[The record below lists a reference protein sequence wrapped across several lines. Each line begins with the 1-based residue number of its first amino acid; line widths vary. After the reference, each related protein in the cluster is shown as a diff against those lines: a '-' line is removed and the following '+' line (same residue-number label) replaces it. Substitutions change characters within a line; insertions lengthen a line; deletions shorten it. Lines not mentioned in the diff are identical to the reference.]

1 MQFERMTDDCWSEAN
16 IITYGKLSD
25 AVLMIID
32 ASCGD
37 LVVPGGSQPQIN
49 RHPGA

>member
-1 MQFERMTDDCWSEAN
+1 MQFERMADDCWSEAN

-25 AVLMIID
+25 SVLMIID
-32 ASCGD
+32 A
-37 LVVPGGSQPQIN
+37 LVVPGGSQPQIL